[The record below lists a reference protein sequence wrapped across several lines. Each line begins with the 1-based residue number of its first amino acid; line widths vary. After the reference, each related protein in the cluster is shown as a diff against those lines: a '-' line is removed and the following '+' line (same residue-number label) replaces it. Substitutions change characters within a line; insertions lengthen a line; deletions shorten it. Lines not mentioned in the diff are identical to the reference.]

1 MMNLHDGYV
10 VDVPYPTFVHR
21 QAMPTWL
28 NMVVQQQGIQAPDLK
43 RPFRYLELGCAMGI
57 HLHLTAAAHP
67 QGHFVGVD
75 FNAQQLLVAQ
85 EGIERTHISNIE
97 LIHASFS
104 ELLTQQLEP
113 FDFIVTHGV
122 WSWIAQEH
130 QQAIVQLVSQLL
142 KPNGIFYCSYMSH
155 PGATHF
161 TSVQKLM
168 LEMSQHLTG
177 DSASKATQ
185 TVHFARRLAQ
195 TQRGL
200 FEKVPSLADDLTA
213 LAQDKPS
220 YIAHDFLSQHWQP
233 QHSADM
239 IRLMAQ
245 QGLAFIAGAGIIEN
259 IDVLEFSP
267 EVRRMLDQLPVL
279 TLRETSKDILRNTLQ
294 RQDVYVKKAQKLN
307 QAQRSA
313 YYDQQLFCLTPQA
326 PVGQSLAQ
334 DEKLGQLHDLVPLF
348 EQVLSSLSQHAMST
362 QQLLKRSKLKISA
375 QQFSEILMVMVW
387 AGYIHPCAAHQHPQ
401 MAAKMNM
408 WMHEQALPWRVIPEC
423 ATAISLSS

>member
-142 KPNGIFYCSYMSH
+142 KPNGIFI
-155 PGATHF
+155 
-161 TSVQKLM
+161 V
-168 LEMSQHLTG
+168 
-177 DSASKATQ
+177 
-185 TVHFARRLAQ
+185 
-195 TQRGL
+195 
-200 FEKVPSLADDLTA
+200 
-213 LAQDKPS
+213 
-220 YIAHDFLSQHWQP
+220 
-233 QHSADM
+233 
-239 IRLMAQ
+239 
-245 QGLAFIAGAGIIEN
+245 
-259 IDVLEFSP
+259 
-267 EVRRMLDQLPVL
+267 
-279 TLRETSKDILRNTLQ
+279 
-294 RQDVYVKKAQKLN
+294 
-307 QAQRSA
+307 
-313 YYDQQLFCLTPQA
+313 
-326 PVGQSLAQ
+326 
-334 DEKLGQLHDLVPLF
+334 
-348 EQVLSSLSQHAMST
+348 
-362 QQLLKRSKLKISA
+362 
-375 QQFSEILMVMVW
+375 
-387 AGYIHPCAAHQHPQ
+387 
-401 MAAKMNM
+401 
-408 WMHEQALPWRVIPEC
+408 VI
-423 ATAISLSS
+423 